1 MAITRLEMN
10 YYKNIERI
18 AVALETIATQPA
30 QARVQD
36 MQKVTQLLHGTST
49 GRSHQNYTYG
59 NRQDLFERSELEQS
73 IYEKSQTVKGGDFPA
88 WYESL
93 TEAERE
99 AYGRVRDQLSR

>member
-18 AVALETIATQPA
+18 AVALERIAAQPDQARTQRMA
-30 QARVQD
+30 QA
-36 MQKVTQLLHGTST
+36 TQLLHGTGT

-59 NRQDLFERSELEQS
+59 NRQDFFERSELEQR

-93 TEAERE
+93 TDSERE
-99 AYGRVRDQLSR
+99 AYSRVREQLSR